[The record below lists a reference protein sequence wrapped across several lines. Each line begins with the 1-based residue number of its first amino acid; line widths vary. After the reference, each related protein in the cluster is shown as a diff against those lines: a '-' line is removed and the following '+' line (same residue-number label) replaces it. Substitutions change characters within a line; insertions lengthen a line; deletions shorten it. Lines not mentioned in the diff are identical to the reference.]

1 METMSDK
8 MQIQAIFLF
17 EYKIG
22 CKAAEIAHNIHNTFG
37 LEAANECTVQW
48 WFKEFCRGDKNLEGE
63 EHSGWPSEVDNEQMR
78 SIIEAD
84 PLTTKQEVAQE
95 LNIHHSMVVWHLKQ
109 IRQVK
114 KLNKWVPH
122 ELTKNCKK
130 KKKSSFEVSFSH
142 ILCNNNKAFLRWIVT
157 CNEKWIL

>member
-1 METMSDK
+1 MSDK

-17 EYKIG
+17 EYKMG

-37 LEAANECTVQW
+37 PEAANECTVQW

-63 EHSGWPSEVDNEQMR
+63 EHSGWPSEVHNDQMR

-95 LNIHHSMVVWHLKQ
+95 LNIHHCMVVWHLKQ

-130 KKKSSFEVSFSH
+130 KKSSFWSVIFSQPMQQ
-142 ILCNNNKAFLRWIVT
+142 
-157 CNEKWIL
+157 